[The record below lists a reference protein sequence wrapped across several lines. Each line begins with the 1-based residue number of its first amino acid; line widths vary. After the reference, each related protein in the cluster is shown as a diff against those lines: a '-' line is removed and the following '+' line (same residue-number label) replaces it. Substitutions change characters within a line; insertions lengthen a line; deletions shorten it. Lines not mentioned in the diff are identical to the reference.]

1 MASVSRPPQLHHH
14 IDWNW
19 SSSGLPKTTS
29 YHVMPRVRAGKIA
42 GDGGRSGGG
51 VGRSQDQ
58 VVHGHDLVKKP
69 VISVPEDDERE
80 DKGGSRSMDWE
91 DQILTE
97 TVPLVGLVRMIL
109 HSRKYKN
116 GERLSPDHE
125 KIIAERLLPFHP
137 KYEKKIGCGIDHVVV
152 GYHPD
157 FEGTRCLL
165 IIKKDGEIVDFSY
178 WKCIKGLIKK
188 KYPLH
193 ADTFILRHFRRHW
206 RRD

>member
-58 VVHGHDLVKKP
+58 VVHGQDLVKKP

-97 TVPLVGLVRMIL
+97 TVPLVGLVRRIL

-137 KYEKKIGCGIDHVVV
+137 KRRGCFHFIQNMRRRLVVESTTSWLGI
-152 GYHPD
+152 
-157 FEGTRCLL
+157 
-165 IIKKDGEIVDFSY
+165 IQ
-178 WKCIKGLIKK
+178 
-188 KYPLH
+188 
-193 ADTFILRHFRRHW
+193 ILKEH
-206 RRD
+206 DAC